1 MRNVCGRFRH
11 LHFQQVEIKRKKM
24 KIQLKLTLLWVF
36 MMAFVCVQAQ
46 VVTDFDELY
55 AQELLKPGTPAP
67 DFQLNN
73 PDGKTV
79 KFSEFAKGKYVVIDF
94 WASWCPDCRKDL
106 PEIIRLYRKFHKN
119 GVEFLGVS
127 FDIDKEKW
135 TDYIA
140 KSGVPYPQVT
150 ELKRMNQSDVAKAYG
165 VRWIPSVYLI
175 GPDGKV
181 LVSTVLSYKIE
192 KKLYELFEEPK
203 PLSISGTD
211 ENLTLDGSKGKLAA
225 VLHKPEL
232 QPGQRCDL
240 VVLCHG
246 LNCDHNFELMH
257 RIEKQ
262 LQAEGFATLA
272 FDFNGHGK
280 SEGRFSEMTIP
291 NEIED
296 LEQVLAYAQDLR
308 FVRNIALVGH
318 SQGAIVAAMVAG
330 NHDEDI
336 KAVVLL
342 SPASSVRDDIARGN
356 LFGIDFNPLDPPDS
370 LVLHNGIA
378 IGGRYLKTA
387 LRLPIFE
394 TSAKYHGN
402 ACVIQGNGDRLVP
415 FTCAERFHQLWE
427 KSEYYELE
435 YYDHNFSNCIY
446 RPVEIVAD
454 YLSRTF
460 KPK

>member
-318 SQGAIVAAMVAG
+318 SQGAIG
-330 NHDEDI
+330 
-336 KAVVLL
+336 
-342 SPASSVRDDIARGN
+342 
-356 LFGIDFNPLDPPDS
+356 
-370 LVLHNGIA
+370 
-378 IGGRYLKTA
+378 
-387 LRLPIFE
+387 
-394 TSAKYHGN
+394 TS
-402 ACVIQGNGDRLVP
+402 R
-415 FTCAERFHQLWE
+415 W
-427 KSEYYELE
+427 
-435 YYDHNFSNCIY
+435 
-446 RPVEIVAD
+446 
-454 YLSRTF
+454 
-460 KPK
+460 

>member
-1 MRNVCGRFRH
+1 MAT
-11 LHFQQVEIKRKKM
+11 KK
-24 KIQLKLTLLWVF
+24 IIRLALIWVF
-36 MMAFVCVQAQ
+36 FTFFVNVQAQ
-46 VVTDFDELY
+46 VVLDFDETY

-67 DFQLNN
+67 DFQLST

-106 PEIIRLYRKFHKN
+106 PEIIRLYNQFHKN

-127 FDIDKEKW
+127 FDTDKEKW

-140 KSGVPYPQVT
+140 KSGVPYTQVS
-150 ELKRMNQSDVAKAYG
+150 ELKRMNQSEVAKAYG

-192 KKLYELFEEPK
+192 KKLYDVFIDPT
-203 PLSISGTD
+203 PVALSGGYDTITI
-211 ENLTLDGSKGKLAA
+211 DGSKGKLWTR
-225 VLHKPEL
+225 LYKPYLE
-232 QPGQRCDL
+232 PGQRCDL

-246 LNCDHNFELMH
+246 LNCDHDFELMK
-257 RIEKQ
+257 RIGIL
-262 LQAEGFATLA
+262 LQSKGFATLE

-280 SEGRFSEMTIP
+280 SDGRFSEMTIP

-308 FVRNIALVGH
+308 YVLNIALVGH

-330 NHDEDI
+330 NHPEDI
-336 KAVVLL
+336 KAVVTLA
-342 SPASSVRDDIARGN
+342 PASSVRDDIARGN
-356 LFGIDFNPLDPPDS
+356 LFGMEFNPLDPPDS
-370 LVLHNGIA
+370 LVLINGIA
-378 IGGRYLKTA
+378 LGRRYLKTA
-387 LRLPIFE
+387 FRLPIFE
-394 TSAKYHGN
+394 TSAKYQGS

-415 FTCAERFHQLWE
+415 YTCGERFHQMWE
-427 KSEYYELE
+427 NSEYYELE
-435 YYDHNFSNCIY
+435 YYDHNFTNCIY
-446 RPVEIVAD
+446 RPVDITVD
-454 YLSRTF
+454 YLLRTLR
-460 KPK
+460 PK